1 LRFFSAIGHALIE
14 FFAYTG
20 AIMRMS
26 LRFFKVLFKTRLS
39 WPEFISQC
47 EIIGLRSVPIAT
59 LILFFVGLVFA
70 FQFGL
75 SMKTMGA
82 IPYLGKITSLSIAR
96 ELGPVFTA
104 LVVGGR
110 VGAGMAAELGSMKVT
125 EQIDAIRSLGA
136 DPDNKLLVPRVLAA
150 TLMLPII
157 TLIADIAGFFGGML
171 IGWSEFGL
179 SPLAYYA
186 SSISTVYLSDF
197 LSGFFKPFF
206 FGFFIAIIGCYQ
218 GFQTRGGTAG
228 VGDSTTRTVVIV
240 SMMVVFVDFFLTRI
254 FALMPSF

>member
-1 LRFFSAIGHALIE
+1 MKFFSAIGHALIE

-26 LRFFKVLFKTRLS
+26 LRFFKVLFRTRLS

-96 ELGPVFTA
+96 E
-104 LVVGGR
+104 
-110 VGAGMAAELGSMKVT
+110 
-125 EQIDAIRSLGA
+125 
-136 DPDNKLLVPRVLAA
+136 
-150 TLMLPII
+150 
-157 TLIADIAGFFGGML
+157 
-171 IGWSEFGL
+171 
-179 SPLAYYA
+179 
-186 SSISTVYLSDF
+186 
-197 LSGFFKPFF
+197 
-206 FGFFIAIIGCYQ
+206 
-218 GFQTRGGTAG
+218 
-228 VGDSTTRTVVIV
+228 
-240 SMMVVFVDFFLTRI
+240 
-254 FALMPSF
+254 